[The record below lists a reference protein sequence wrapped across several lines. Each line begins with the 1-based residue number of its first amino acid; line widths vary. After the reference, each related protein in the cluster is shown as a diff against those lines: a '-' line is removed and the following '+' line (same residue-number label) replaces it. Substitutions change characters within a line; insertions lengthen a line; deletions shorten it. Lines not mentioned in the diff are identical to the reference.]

1 VHVQKPGSAFVAP
14 PHRWRTEYG
23 RVVRTGAQPLAILQP
38 FGPVMFVFD
47 VADTE
52 PLPGA
57 PALPP
62 EVTDPFNVVGG
73 VPPATVDRAIEL
85 TVANAVRDGVRTTDM
100 PTGSQLAGQIGWTH
114 TSRTQSFQ
122 VRRRPQPATQEVP
135 VRFALELSA
144 AHRGL
149 TRYATLCHEL
159 AHLYCGHLG
168 THNATWWPD
177 RHSVV
182 DHRTAEFEAES
193 VSAIAVWRLD
203 PSAAMPP
210 YLAQH
215 LSSEPDVPPR
225 MSLERVTQAAGLVC
239 RMAQERLGL
248 RATV

>member
-1 VHVQKPGSAFVAP
+1 
-14 PHRWRTEYG
+14 
-23 RVVRTGAQPLAILQP
+23 
-38 FGPVMFVFD
+38 M
-47 VADTE
+47 
-52 PLPGA
+52 
-57 PALPP
+57 
-62 EVTDPFNVVGG
+62 
-73 VPPATVDRAIEL
+73 
-85 TVANAVRDGVRTTDM
+85 
-100 PTGSQLAGQIGWTH
+100 
-114 TSRTQSFQ
+114 
-122 VRRRPQPATQEVP
+122 
-135 VRFALELSA
+135 RFALELSA

-168 THNATWWPD
+168 TPNEKWWPD
-177 RHSVV
+177 RHRVV